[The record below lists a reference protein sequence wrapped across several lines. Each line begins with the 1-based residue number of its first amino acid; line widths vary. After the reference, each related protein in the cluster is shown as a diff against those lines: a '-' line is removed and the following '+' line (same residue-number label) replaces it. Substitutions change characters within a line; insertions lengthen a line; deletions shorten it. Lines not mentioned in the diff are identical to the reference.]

1 MARKVII
8 DSDMGTDDAVALS
21 IALFDPR
28 LEIEAITAVEGCVKA
43 EQATQNL
50 QAIISH
56 LDPDRHPRLGSAC
69 ATENGPAINTSFLYG
84 EDGLG
89 NSGFEVSTLQHMQ
102 PAEKIIIDS
111 VRANPDQIT
120 IVCLGPLTNIA
131 RAFKREP
138 TIAAQVDRLIIAGG
152 CIDGI
157 GNITACSEFN
167 IFFDPVAAK
176 EVFKSRTTKTLIPLD
191 VTREI
196 GFGLEFVEQLPANYS
211 RVGNFLK
218 QVLPFAFR
226 AYHQQLGQESITL
239 NDAVGVLATLEPD
252 LFEFEYMSADVE
264 TVGDL
269 TRGYTVFDRRLHSDQ
284 RDNME
289 VAVGVKADA
298 ARERIVDLLNQ
309 AGKLS

>member
-43 EQATQNL
+43 AQATQNL
-50 QAIISH
+50 QAIIAH
-56 LDPDRHPRLGSAC
+56 LDPDKHPRLGSAC
-69 ATENGPAINTSFLYG
+69 AAENGPAISTSFLYG
-84 EDGLG
+84 DDGLG

-102 PAEKIIIDS
+102 PAEKIIIDT
-111 VRANPDQIT
+111 VRANPDEIT
-120 IVCLGPLTNIA
+120 IICLGPLTNIA

-138 TIAAQVDRLIIAGG
+138 TIAAQVGRLIITGG
-152 CIDGI
+152 CIDGV

-167 IFFDPVAAK
+167 IYFDPVSAR
-176 EVFKSRTTKTLIPLD
+176 EVFNSRTTKTLIPLD
-191 VTREI
+191 VTRKI
-196 GFGLEFVEQLPANYS
+196 GFGLEFVDELPAAHS

-218 QVLPFAFR
+218 QILPFTFR

-239 NDAVGVLATLEPD
+239 NDAIGALAAIEPD
-252 LFEFEYMSADVE
+252 LFKFEEMSGDVE
-264 TVGDL
+264 TSGEL
-269 TRGYTVFDRRLHSDQ
+269 TRGFTVFDRRNHSES
-284 RDNME
+284 RVNME
-289 VAVGVKADA
+289 VATSVNAEV
-298 ARERIVDLLNQ
+298 ARERIVDLLRQ